1 MATRKPLVQVDG
13 QIQQLQP
20 GDDIG
25 GNEGVVS
32 GTNGETVAPVVFGE
46 PVYVAGNDSYRK
58 AQANAAATAKVFG
71 LAATATSD
79 GGAAIDV
86 QMNNILTGT
95 TAQWD
100 VVTGQTGGL
109 TANARYFL
117 SPTTAGR
124 LTTTAPQTG
133 GQYIAPVGIAKSS
146 TDMQIDIDSTILL

>member
-13 QIQQLQP
+13 QIQQLQS

-25 GNEGVVS
+25 SNEGIVG
-32 GTNGETVAPVVFGE
+32 GTNGETVTPIIFGS
-46 PVYVAGNDSYRK
+46 PVYVAGNDSFRQ
-58 AQANAAATAKVFG
+58 AQANAAPTSKVFG
-71 LAATATSD
+71 LSASPTAA
-79 GGAAIDV
+79 GGAAMSV

-100 VVTGQTGGL
+100 AVTGQTGGL

-124 LTTTAPQTG
+124 LTTTAPQTT
-133 GQYIAPVGIAKSS
+133 GQYVAPVGIAKSS
-146 TDMQIDIDSTILL
+146 VDMQIDIDSTILL